1 MIPEGF
7 EQLLRGTMMEAL
19 EMRFEEV
26 TPERVV
32 ATMPVDSRTRQN
44 WGQLHGGA
52 SVALAESVASIGA
65 GLNAGP
71 GRTAVGMEINANH
84 IRPKR
89 SGLVRA
95 VATPVHIGRSTS
107 VWEVRITD
115 EEDRLVC
122 LSRCTLAF
130 VPVPSDSAQR

>member
-32 ATMPVDSRTRQN
+32 STMPVDSRTRQN